1 MKKMKL
7 INALHSILISAFTM
21 AAPVSSVFDA
31 MVLCGIDNVDLHDG
45 QTKAQR
51 IATGVFSDDFNTC
64 MVETMEDLQD
74 DLKSF
79 SDLTV
84 AEGRIRL
91 TPGPR
96 KNIKAFIQWCRD
108 EIREGR
114 DPAQSVFPVGES
126 VALRERMKAH
136 DNFMKSKAKDD
147 AAPEVFNDDMSWED
161 WVKTFK
167 AYLRLVTGESGIP
180 LSYVIRDDE
189 NPNMADQGNFLA
201 NYAARAPL
209 NGDYYDR
216 DNETVYVLI
225 VKFTAQNTRA
235 KDALKTVVNEN
246 DGREAFMT
254 IKSQFEG
261 EGIMQTKVT
270 NAE

>member
-1 MKKMKL
+1 MLDDDEYEMKKMKL

-96 KNIKAFIQWCRD
+96 KKH
-108 EIREGR
+108 
-114 DPAQSVFPVGES
+114 QSIHTMVP
-126 VALRERMKAH
+126 R
-136 DNFMKSKAKDD
+136 
-147 AAPEVFNDDMSWED
+147 
-161 WVKTFK
+161 
-167 AYLRLVTGESGIP
+167 
-180 LSYVIRDDE
+180 
-189 NPNMADQGNFLA
+189 
-201 NYAARAPL
+201 
-209 NGDYYDR
+209 
-216 DNETVYVLI
+216 
-225 VKFTAQNTRA
+225 
-235 KDALKTVVNEN
+235 
-246 DGREAFMT
+246 
-254 IKSQFEG
+254 
-261 EGIMQTKVT
+261 
-270 NAE
+270 